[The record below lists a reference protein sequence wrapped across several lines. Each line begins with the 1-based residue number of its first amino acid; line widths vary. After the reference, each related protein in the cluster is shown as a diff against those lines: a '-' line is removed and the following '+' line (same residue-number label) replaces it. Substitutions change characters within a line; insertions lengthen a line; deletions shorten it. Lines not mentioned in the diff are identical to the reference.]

1 MARRHLLEMCT
12 SDNNN
17 NKNVEGTKEK
27 NKKSTKFIN
36 HKGGDKAPPSSPPKP
51 PTDAIL
57 PASATPMVKRSSKA
71 ALASAPQRKA
81 KTAIS

>member
-1 MARRHLLEMCT
+1 MAARETMAYEAWVRR
-12 SDNNN
+12 
-17 NKNVEGTKEK
+17 KEGS
-27 NKKSTKFIN
+27 NWCMNQVIN
-36 HKGGDKAPPSSPPKP
+36 HKDGDKAPPSSPPKP

>member
-1 MARRHLLEMCT
+1 M
-12 SDNNN
+12 NQ
-17 NKNVEGTKEK
+17 V
-27 NKKSTKFIN
+27 IN
-36 HKGGDKAPPSSPPKP
+36 HKDGDKAPPSSPPKP